1 MEEDDEDFDIFLKN
15 VKEKNESLSGNS
27 PDTAVKL
34 HSVTSDDEQVSEDEI
49 DFGYWESAASSSS
62 SNVSKNIISDGLRP
76 QGNLK
81 EIDLNLL

>member
-1 MEEDDEDFDIFLKN
+1 MKN
-15 VKEKNESLSGNS
+15 VKAKTSSVSEHS
-27 PDTAVKL
+27 PDTAAKL

-49 DFGYWESAASSSS
+49 DFGYWESAAT
-62 SNVSKNIISDGLRP
+62 SNDKSDINDGVRS